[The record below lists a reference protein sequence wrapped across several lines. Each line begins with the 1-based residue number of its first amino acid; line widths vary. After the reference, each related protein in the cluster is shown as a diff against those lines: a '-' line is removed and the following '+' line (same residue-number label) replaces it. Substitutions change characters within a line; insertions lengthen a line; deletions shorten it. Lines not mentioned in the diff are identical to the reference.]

1 MPKQHF
7 FRKKKTSLKG
17 SNPELEAQIER
28 LEASIKAMIDGN
40 VEVPDVMTKQLSDL
54 KAKLSPN
61 KINAKKVIYNGVEY
75 DSTREALM
83 AKKLTESGLPFEY
96 QVEVE
101 IQEGFSINGETVLPI
116 NLIVDFLVYYD
127 YFIDVKGHILQ
138 PFPVKWKMLKN
149 KFRNTK
155 KYVIVNKDSE
165 IDSIIRVIKFERE
178 QKDVG

>member
-1 MPKQHF
+1 M
-7 FRKKKTSLKG
+7 KKKVMAIFFLLAVICLFLIGCAKEIKE
-17 SNPELEAQIER
+17 PVEAE
-28 LEASIKAMIDGN
+28 
-40 VEVPDVMTKQLSDL
+40 T
-54 KAKLSPN
+54 
-61 KINAKKVIYNGVEY
+61 
-75 DSTREALM
+75 
-83 AKKLTESGLPFEY
+83 
-96 QVEVE
+96 VEVE